1 MSRKPNR
8 PLRPPLKKKSDA
20 IEILDRDLRESRG
33 GQRGEGAPRDEDA
46 QPSRKDAHLN
56 VDPRGPRTPRPPRPA
71 GAQAPRR
78 PRIEGDRVRHPEAH
92 RSALGQPEGGERPAR
107 GRGQGQ
113 GGGQG
118 GGRNAPT
125 TLSEPERLQK
135 VLAQAGVASRR
146 EIEEWVVAGRI
157 SVNGLPASLGQ
168 KIGPGD
174 RVKVNGKLV
183 PLRFTQRSPRVLIYH
198 KPEGEIVSRDD
209 PEGRPT
215 VFERLPI
222 LRKGRWLAVGRLDFN
237 TSGLLLFTNDGDLA
251 NKLMHPR
258 YELEREYA
266 VRILGELTEEQVKSL
281 TDGIQLE
288 DGPAKFNLLRDEGGE
303 GANHWYRVTISEGR
317 NREVR
322 RMFEAV
328 GLTVSRL
335 MRVRYGSVEL
345 PARLKRGMWMEMP
358 EAEACVLAGLP
369 PPQQSRQQDLRDKRP
384 VKLHRTQPR

>member
-1 MSRKPNR
+1 MSRKTNR

-20 IEILDRDLRESRG
+20 VEILDRDPRPGRAAHRESP
-33 GQRGEGAPRDEDA
+33 AHVDDDA
-46 QPSRKDAHLN
+46 QPRHKGAHLN
-56 VDPRGPRTPRPPRPA
+56 ADPRGSRAPRPGAAGREAGRSRDDPARRPDAYHSALGRPERGERPPR
-71 GAQAPRR
+71 GR
-78 PRIEGDRVRHPEAH
+78 P
-92 RSALGQPEGGERPAR
+92 QGGERA
-107 GRGQGQ
+107 
-113 GGGQG
+113 
-118 GGRNAPT
+118 APT

-157 SVNGLPASLGQ
+157 SVNGLPAALGQ

-183 PLRFTQRSPRVLIYH
+183 PLRFTQRSPRVLMYH

-215 VFERLPI
+215 VFERLPL

-266 VRILGELTEEQVKSL
+266 VRLLGELTEEQAKSL
-281 TDGIQLE
+281 TEGIQLE
-288 DGPAKFNLLRDEGGE
+288 DGPAKFTSLRDEGGE

-358 EAEACVLAGLP
+358 EADACSLAGLP
-369 PPQQSRQQDLRDKRP
+369 VPQGRSQDERAKRP
-384 VKLHRTQPR
+384 AKMHRTQPRGAAKMR

>member
-20 IEILDRDLRESRG
+20 IEILDRDPRESRG

-78 PRIEGDRVRHPEAH
+78 PRIEGDPVRHPEAH

-358 EAEACVLAGLP
+358 EAEACALAGLP
-369 PPQQSRQQDLRDKRP
+369 PPQQSRQQDQRDKRP